1 MSVSQEVGSGLGPRK
16 GFLKGGLLFT
26 PQGRCAHLVWGRVGE
41 SCCDH
46 LLGAFKLGNCLRPV
60 FSFVCVCYSSHDE
73 QSPHVCSGEL
83 ASYIIYDF
91 SIWSAE

>member
-1 MSVSQEVGSGLGPRK
+1 MGMK
-16 GFLKGGLLFT
+16 GRRLLQLR
-26 PQGRCAHLVWGRVGE
+26 PSMWELAAVWGRVGE
-41 SCCDH
+41 ICCDH

-91 SIWSAE
+91 SIWSAEQKQEAIGCW